1 MLTKATL
8 LEAGRRRTT
17 TAEIDGLGLVHL
29 RSLSEAE
36 WSQYQRD
43 SIDLKT
49 GSVTPRGLATAKARL
64 IALCVADVAGER
76 LFANSDVEAINQLD
90 AKLVAALHAA
100 CEQHCGVVETAA
112 KNSATTDGDSSLL
125 SSP

>member
-1 MLTKATL
+1 MLTKDTL
-8 LEAGRRRTT
+8 LQAGKRRTT
-17 TAEIDGLGLVHL
+17 TAEIDGVGLVHL
-29 RSLSEAE
+29 RSLSEQE

-64 IALCVADVAGER
+64 IALCVSDVAGER
-76 LFANSDVEAINQLD
+76 LFANTDVEAINQLD

-112 KNSATTDGDSSLL
+112 KNSATTDDDNSL
-125 SSP
+125 SSSR